1 MMAQINCQPTPLM
14 WGAAG
19 VVNLA
24 AVDLPQDDNQQI
36 PIDDNAQ
43 APID

>member
-1 MMAQINCQPTPLM
+1 M
-14 WGAAG
+14 WTAAG
-19 VVNLA
+19 VVNLN

-43 APID
+43 VPID